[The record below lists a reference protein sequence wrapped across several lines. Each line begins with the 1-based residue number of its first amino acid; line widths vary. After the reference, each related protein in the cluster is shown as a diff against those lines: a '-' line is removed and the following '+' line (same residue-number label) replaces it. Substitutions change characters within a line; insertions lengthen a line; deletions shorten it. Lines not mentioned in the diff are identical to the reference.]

1 MDKQIVAQNT
11 MEYNLAIK
19 KKEILTCAASWINRD
34 NIKLTARSQ
43 IQKLT
48 YCNASICMKYLQ
60 LVNPQRQKTDGW
72 LPGAGRTGKERNC
85 LMDTGS
91 PVRKWKCFGTT

>member
-1 MDKQIVAQNT
+1 

-34 NIKLTARSQ
+34 NIKLTERSQ

-48 YCNASICMKYLQ
+48 DCNESVYMKYLK
-60 LVNPQRQKTDGW
+60 LVNP
-72 LPGAGRTGKERNC
+72 
-85 LMDTGS
+85 
-91 PVRKWKCFGTT
+91 